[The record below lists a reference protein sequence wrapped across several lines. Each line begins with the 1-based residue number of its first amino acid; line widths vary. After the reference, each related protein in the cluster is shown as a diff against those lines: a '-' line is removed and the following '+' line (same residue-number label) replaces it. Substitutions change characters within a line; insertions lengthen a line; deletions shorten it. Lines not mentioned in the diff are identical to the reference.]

1 MGCHALLQG
10 IFPIQ
15 GSNPYLLQSRQI
27 LYPLSHLGGT
37 LVSLTPLENWLR
49 PGKMDTVQTL
59 FKILLLLA
67 RALDRPIKCVCV
79 CVCARARV
87 RVCVGAGKGNALVPY
102 KSLP

>member
-1 MGCHALLQG
+1 M
-10 IFPIQ
+10 
-15 GSNPYLLQSRQI
+15 
-27 LYPLSHLGGT
+27 
-37 LVSLTPLENWLR
+37 SLTPLENWLR

-79 CVCARARV
+79 CVC
-87 RVCVGAGKGNALVPY
+87 VCVGAGKGNALVPY

>member
-1 MGCHALLQG
+1 M
-10 IFPIQ
+10 
-15 GSNPYLLQSRQI
+15 
-27 LYPLSHLGGT
+27 
-37 LVSLTPLENWLR
+37 SLTPLENWLR